1 MSATRAFS
9 VLFAFRLFATFSSF
23 AARFPRHDMTF
34 RAAPNDQ
41 SMVGFGRD
49 KTDWVRAL
57 MESSDAS
64 FASRDLACRVGG
76 ACGVGAG
83 FGAAAFFTSSLS
95 LRAATR
101 RACAGG
107 KFRTRPLCLCAGRL
121 RAGVRDARNQFA
133 AERFA
138 AEQLAP
144 ERLEPKQREPKLEPK
159 QLQSIRT
166 ARRYGGVTGQRQRR
180 AGVAG
185 RARDQARERGETPA
199 G

>member
-9 VLFAFRLFATFSSF
+9 VLVAFRLFATFSSF

-49 KTDWVRAL
+49 KTDRVRAL

-101 RACAGG
+101 RAGAGG
-107 KFRTRPLCLCAGRL
+107 KFRRRPLCLRGGCTR
-121 RAGVRDARNQFA
+121 VRDAREQC
-133 AERFA
+133 A

-144 ERLEPKQREPKLEPK
+144 KRSAPERLGPRRHRPKRLE
-159 QLQSIRT
+159 
-166 ARRYGGVTGQRQRR
+166 
-180 AGVAG
+180 
-185 RARDQARERGETPA
+185 
-199 G
+199 